1 MSITIKDVEK
11 VAQLARLEFSADE
24 KEKLMNHL
32 EQIVSYVEKLNEL
45 DTEGVEPTK
54 HVVEMTRVLREDKIK
69 NGLTQEDAVTNAPK
83 SKQGYFSVPKVIK

>member
-54 HVVEMTRVLREDKIK
+54 RVVEMPHVLREDKIK
-69 NGLTQEDAVTNAPK
+69 DGLTQEDAVTNAPK